1 MGYLVFIS
9 HSGEDAWIAKKLA
22 LDYQA
27 VGAETFLDEA
37 QIAVGA
43 RFEQEILEALRQAQ
57 ELVVLITPWALQ
69 RPYVRLEIGAAW
81 LKGIPTIIL
90 LLGVTTADFQEKAN
104 VPIALK
110 ERNLLSLNDVDRY
123 LGELAERVTQN
134 RGEL

>member
-1 MGYLVFIS
+1 VEKIRGSRKSWLSTVRLLGQK
-9 HSGEDAWIAKKLA
+9 HS
-22 LDYQA
+22 
-27 VGAETFLDEA
+27 LDEA
-37 QIAVGA
+37 QIAVEA

-69 RPYVRLEIGAAW
+69 RSYVWLEIGAAW
-81 LKGIPTIIL
+81 LKGIPIIVL

-123 LGELAERVTQN
+123 LSELAGRVTQD
-134 RGEL
+134 RGES